1 MGTDVAQQRL
11 DHIFALPAEVQNR
24 EQLYGIYYRF
34 DQWVPGNET
43 DLGAPYLYPFLHE
56 PWKTQA
62 ELAASR
68 GDWRPTIDG
77 EPGND
82 DLGGLSGWYVWDA
95 LGIGPFEPGA
105 PLYMVGSP
113 LFSSATI
120 ALRHHRTF
128 TIDAPAATPAT
139 PYVQSATLDGRPL
152 DRVWFDD
159 ATLRRGGTL
168 HLDMG
173 PASSTWGATAAPPS
187 VSDPD
192 FSLGELGCSN

>member
-1 MGTDVAQQRL
+1 VAQQRL
-11 DHIFALPAEVQNR
+11 DHIFTAPAEVQNR
-24 EQLYGIYYRF
+24 EQLFGIYYRF
-34 DQWVPGNET
+34 DQWVPGNED

-62 ELAASR
+62 ELAAAR

-82 DLGGLSGWYVWDA
+82 DLGGLSAWYVWDA

-113 LFSSATI
+113 LFTQARI
-120 ALRHHRTF
+120 ALSHHRAF
-128 TIDAPAATPAT
+128 TIDAPLATPAT
-139 PYVQSATLDGRPL
+139 PYVQSATLAGKPL

-159 ATLRRGGTL
+159 AALRRGGTL

-173 PASSTWGATAAPPS
+173 PASSTWGAADAPPS
-187 VSDPD
+187 VSDPG
-192 FSLGELGCSN
+192 FSLDALGCAG